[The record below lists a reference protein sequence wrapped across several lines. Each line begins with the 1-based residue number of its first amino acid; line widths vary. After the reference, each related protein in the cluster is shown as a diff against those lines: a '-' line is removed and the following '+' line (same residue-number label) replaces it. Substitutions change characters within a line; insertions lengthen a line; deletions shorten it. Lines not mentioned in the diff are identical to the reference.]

1 MLAKNRSIGHAPQTL
16 FVHSEVSR
24 GGAQLHHLAVPI
36 LATISSRQYWFN
48 IQLRGVLV
56 SVFEFVALKPQQQQ
70 NISPTSIVRNSKTL
84 QLLCTVT
91 PIFNASIC
99 KYTPQKRT
107 SSSWTCTG
115 SRNPD
120 AMDGRCSYP
129 EIGTNAPPLT
139 FDVST
144 FKLFGWLYYFTRT

>member
-36 LATISSRQYWFN
+36 LATISSRQYRFD
-48 IQLRGVLV
+48 IQLRGIIV
-56 SVFEFVALKPQQQQ
+56 SVFEFAALKPQQQQ
-70 NISPTSIVRNSKTL
+70 NISSIVRNSKTL

-99 KYTPQKRT
+99 IHATIKRT

-120 AMDGRCSYP
+120 VMDGRCSYP
-129 EIGTNAPPLT
+129 EIGTNAPSLT

-144 FKLFGWLYYFTRT
+144 VKLFG